1 MGNGFCNDETN
12 NADCNY
18 DGGECCVVNASTNSC
33 SECGCH
39 FIETCAAGYH
49 PLIRNGFCDDVTNV
63 ADCHYDGGDC
73 CDVNANK
80 DYCSE
85 CVCHL
90 LETCTAGYH
99 PLVGNGFCDDETNVA
114 GCYDGGECCGY
125 GYNIN
130 WEHCTECTCFIQ
142 ETCLAGVHPLVG
154 NGFCDGETNIDECEY
169 DGGECC
175 FNVGNGYCDD
185 DSNTPGCNYDGGD
198 CCGSCVNKEYCSTCT
213 CLDGGSINSFANNL
227 NFIGNGFCDDGLN
240 NAECQFDGGDCCGPS
255 VNTNFC
261 TLCTCKSSGK
271 K

>member
-85 CVCHL
+85 CVCHFI
-90 LETCTAGYH
+90 ETCAAGHH
-99 PLVGNGFCDDETNVA
+99 PLIKNGFWDDDTNVA
-114 GCYDGGECCGY
+114 DCHYDGGDCCDL
-125 GYNIN
+125 NAN
-130 WEHCTECTCFIQ
+130 K
-142 ETCLAGVHPLVG
+142 
-154 NGFCDGETNIDECEY
+154 D
-169 DGGECC
+169 
-175 FNVGNGYCDD
+175 
-185 DSNTPGCNYDGGD
+185 GD

-213 CLDGGSINSFANNL
+213 CLDGGSSNSFANNL

>member
-1 MGNGFCNDETN
+1 MDYSLHTISFLVPGCDNVAMVGNGFCNDETN
-12 NADCNY
+12 NQDCNY
-18 DGGECCVVNASTNSC
+18 DGGDCCV
-33 SECGCH
+33 
-39 FIETCAAGYH
+39 
-49 PLIRNGFCDDVTNV
+49 LD
-63 ADCHYDGGDC
+63 
-73 CDVNANK
+73 ANTSA
-80 DYCSE
+80 CSE

-90 LETCTAGYH
+90 IETCAARYH
-99 PLVGNGFCDDETNVA
+99 PLVGNGFCDN
-114 GCYDGGECCGY
+114 
-125 GYNIN
+125 
-130 WEHCTECTCFIQ
+130 
-142 ETCLAGVHPLVG
+142 
-154 NGFCDGETNIDECEY
+154 ETNINECEY

-185 DSNTPGCNYDGGD
+185 DSNTLGCNYDGGD

-213 CLDGGSINSFANNL
+213 CLVGGSSNSFANNL